1 MASNT
6 AGLTNKPSYFEKP
19 FAVTGYSGYVRDVRD
34 KPTPVDAFPGLPVGG
49 GAPAPMTNLLSSF
62 QEEKRKHLQ
71 CTQAAGYRIP
81 GYAGHCSGHQHV
93 CGFTHGAVCWGEAGR
108 TDYAAVGEGA
118 PGLTA
123 GPQIIKNINLQKGAP
138 LPDGA
143 PRTKMGYTG
152 HLPGRHYST
161 NYGASF
167 NSTAGKLLVN
177 PDVAV
182 PLTIGEFRDERPPRL
197 QAAVAGYKGFR
208 PRATPL

>member
-1 MASNT
+1 MEYLLET
-6 AGLTNKPSYFEKP
+6 YF
-19 FAVTGYSGYVRDVRD
+19 
-34 KPTPVDAFPGLPVGG
+34 
-49 GAPAPMTNLLSSF
+49 GAPTGKDCGLHDKITRART
-62 QEEKRKHLQ
+62 
-71 CTQAAGYRIP
+71 TQARTSSA
-81 GYAGHCSGHQHV
+81 
-93 CGFTHGAVCWGEAGR
+93 THPLPH
-108 TDYAAVGEGA
+108 A
-118 PGLTA
+118 PLCHSASTSRCRLR
-123 GPQIIKNINLQKGAP
+123 QGAP

-167 NSTAGKLLVN
+167 NATAGKLLVN